1 MAPIRAAQATEG
13 IVDLIGNTP
22 LVRIRHLTEHLP
34 ESVEIYAKLEYF
46 NPGGSVK
53 DRPARQI
60 VLDALA
66 RGDIGDGKALIDST
80 SGNTG
85 VAYAMLGSSLGFE
98 VNLVMPSNVSQA
110 RKDIVEAY
118 GAKLIFSDPLEGSD
132 GAILL
137 AKKIVEEDTDGRYWY
152 ADQYSNPSNPRAH
165 ELTTGPEIFRDT
177 EGRITHFVS
186 AIGTTGTCTG
196 TGRALRRLKPG
207 VQIISVE
214 PDAAFHG
221 LEGLKH
227 MDSSIVPAIFD
238 RSVPHRNLPVSTED
252 GWDWAE
258 KLAEKE
264 GLPVG
269 YSSGA
274 AFAGALRIASEL
286 EEGVIVCV
294 FCDHIDRYLPPRAKK
309 K

>member
-1 MAPIRAAQATEG
+1 MATEG

-22 LVRIRHLTEHLP
+22 LVKIRHLTAHLP
-34 ESVEIYAKLEYF
+34 PSVEIYAKLEYF

-60 VLDALA
+60 VLDALE
-66 RGDIGDGKALIDST
+66 RGDIGEGKILIDST

-85 VAYAMLGSSLGFE
+85 VAYSMLGSSLGFE
-98 VNLVMPSNVSQA
+98 VNLVMPANVSQA

-118 GAKLIFSDPLEGSD
+118 GAKIIYSDPLEGSD
-132 GAILL
+132 GAIML
-137 AKKIVEEDTDGRYWY
+137 AKEMVENDLEGKYWY
-152 ADQYSNPSNPRAH
+152 ADQYSNPSNPKAH

-177 EGRITHFVS
+177 DGRITHFVS
-186 AIGTTGTCTG
+186 ALGTTGTCTG
-196 TGRALRRLKPG
+196 TGRALRRLKPDI
-207 VQIISVE
+207 QICSVE

-258 KLAEKE
+258 KLAEVE

-274 AFAGALRIASEL
+274 AFVGALQVASEI
-286 EEGVIVCV
+286 EEGVIVCI
-294 FCDHIDRYLPPRAKK
+294 FCDHIDRYLPPRSSKK
-309 K
+309 

>member
-1 MAPIRAAQATEG
+1 MAAEG

-34 ESVEIYAKLEYF
+34 DSVEIYAKLEYF

-66 RGDIGDGKALIDST
+66 RGDLGEGKILIDST

-98 VNLVMPSNVSQA
+98 VNLVMPANVSQA

-118 GAKLIFSDPLEGSD
+118 GAKIIFSDPLEGSD
-132 GAILL
+132 GAIIL
-137 AKKIVEEDTDGRYWY
+137 AKRTVENDTEGKYWY
-152 ADQYSNPSNPRAH
+152 ADQYSNPSNPLAH

-177 EGRITHFVS
+177 GGRITHFVS
-186 AIGTTGTCTG
+186 SLGTTGTCTG
-196 TGRALRRLKPG
+196 TGRALRKLKPG

-227 MDSSIVPAIFD
+227 MDSSIVPAIYD
-238 RSVPHRNLPVSTED
+238 RSVPHRNLSVSTED
-252 GWDWAE
+252 GWDYAE
-258 KLAEKE
+258 LLAAKE

-274 AFAGALRIASEL
+274 AFAGALRVASEID
-286 EEGVIVCV
+286 EGVIVCV
-294 FCDHIDRYLPPRAKK
+294 FCDHIDRYLPPRKIKK
-309 K
+309 

>member
-1 MAPIRAAQATEG
+1 MAPIRAALATEG

-66 RGDIGDGKALIDST
+66 RGDIGDGKILIDST

-132 GAILL
+132 GAIML
-137 AKKIVEEDTDGRYWY
+137 AKKMVDEDTEGRYWY

-177 EGRITHFVS
+177 EGRITHFIS

-196 TGRALRRLKPG
+196 TGRALRRLKPD

-227 MDSSIVPAIFD
+227 MDSSIVPEIFD

-258 KLAEKE
+258 RLAEKE

-294 FCDHIDRYLPPRAKK
+294 FCDHIDRYLPPRAQKK
-309 K
+309 